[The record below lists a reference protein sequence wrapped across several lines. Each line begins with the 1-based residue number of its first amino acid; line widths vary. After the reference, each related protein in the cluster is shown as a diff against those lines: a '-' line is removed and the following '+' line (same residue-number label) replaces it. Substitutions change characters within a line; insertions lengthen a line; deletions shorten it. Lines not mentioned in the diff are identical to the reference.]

1 MHIGYRRALIF
12 LLTTGFGLTALS
24 VVQALP
30 SDRLLTQLKHSTW
43 TISDGAPQNVTA
55 LAQSKD
61 GFLWLGA
68 TTGLYRF
75 DGLKFEYVPM
85 IDAESSVTALMY
97 SSAGELWVGLQNGH
111 IVVLQGDH
119 QIDRSPDP
127 KLKQVGSIVEA
138 RDGSIWV
145 DNAQTGFHLLRFAD
159 QHWQN
164 FGTKQGLPDDLAI
177 FAAPTGDGSFY
188 VLHEHGLY
196 VLKPGNKVFEQSR
209 ILDPAIEALI
219 AKDRW
224 QDDDKNLFVPAAV
237 IAALPEPP
245 NTFIN
250 WQRTFLF
257 DGPSKVW
264 ATTLGSGVSRGQAPF
279 KMGEIV
285 TEQFAAKDGLTSN
298 TAESLLEDHEG
309 NIWIGTSSGVD
320 RFSIANIVVEAGPK
334 PSEEGF
340 IIVGDRRGI
349 VFIADGTTLY
359 RVSPHE
365 KPMAVLHGIDN
376 PMAICD
382 DDGANTWVGAY
393 KQIYRIAPDGVT
405 AHVAP
410 IEGMRAFDKC
420 ESDSNGRPWFLSTA
434 GRLFYFDNDKWIP
447 KPITLAPNERLTKF
461 SFDSKGRLIAFID
474 NKGLARVDDEAHTLW
489 AYGDVPGGRM
499 GMIYV
504 GDHQTLLGSVAGLAR
519 LRNDQVEQLPGN
531 YPWLRHVTGMI
542 EDSLGGTW
550 LQSSTGIYRV
560 STQDLD
566 RAFTDS
572 GMSLVPEIFDSNDG
586 LPGPNQL
593 GYAQNGAARGGD
605 GRLWFATQNG
615 VAWIDPA
622 NLVKNPV
629 APPVRL
635 TRVIIDNRIYS
646 DPQSLDLKQDAKSL
660 EIDFSVL
667 SLQVPERN
675 QVRYRLE
682 GVDAEWVDPGLR
694 RQAFYTQLPPGRYRF
709 TVIGSNND
717 GVWNKVGAMVTLL
730 QAPRFYQTLWFRALC
745 GALGLA
751 AFWIAYRLRL
761 SSITSRMQTRLDS
774 RLAER
779 ERIARDLHDT
789 LLQGVHGLLLRFQSI
804 ADRMQ
809 GHDLAKP
816 MEIALERA
824 EDMMIESRERLLDL
838 RTPAT
843 RRDLSEL
850 LSAAASEAGLD
861 GSIKVKLSV
870 TGNSLPVDPGVAEEV
885 SAIALESLINA
896 RRHAEAKQVE
906 VSVTYTRWRLTV
918 AVRDDGK
925 GIDPEVLIVGGREGH
940 FGLLGMRERAKRIR
954 SRLQIQRNPGGGTV
968 VRIVV
973 PGYIA
978 YRAGWL
984 TRFWPTLTA
993 VSMGPR
999 P

>member
-1 MHIGYRRALIF
+1 MHIGYRRAFIF
-12 LLTTGFGLTALS
+12 FLTMGFGVVASS

-30 SDRLLTQLKHSTW
+30 SDRLLTQLRHRTW
-43 TISDGAPQNVTA
+43 TVSDGAPQNVTA

-75 DGLKFEYVPM
+75 DGLKFEYVPL
-85 IDAESSVTALMY
+85 IDAESSVTALMF

-119 QIDRSPDP
+119 QVDRSPDP
-127 KLKQVGSIVEA
+127 HLKQVGLIVEDRNGA
-138 RDGSIWV
+138 IWI

-164 FGTKQGLPDDLAI
+164 FGPQEGLPDDLAI
-177 FAAPTGDGSFY
+177 CAVPTGDGSFY

-196 VLKPGNKVFEQSR
+196 VLKPGNKIFEQSR

-237 IAALPEPP
+237 VAALPQRPI
-245 NTFIN
+245 TFIN
-250 WQRTFLF
+250 WQRQFLF
-257 DGPSKVW
+257 DGPNKVW
-264 ATTLGSGVSRGQAPF
+264 ATTLGSGIARDQAPF
-279 KMGEIV
+279 RMGEIV
-285 TEQFAAKDGLTSN
+285 AEEFAAKDGLSSN
-298 TAESLLEDHEG
+298 TAKSLMEDREG
-309 NIWIGTSSGVD
+309 NIWVGTSSGLD
-320 RFSIANIVVEAGPK
+320 RFSIANIVVDTGPK
-334 PSEEGF
+334 ASEEGF

-349 VFIADGTTLY
+349 VFIADGDTLY
-359 RVSPHE
+359 RVSPKG
-365 KPMAVLHGIDN
+365 KPIAVLRGIDN

-382 DDGANTWVGAY
+382 DNGANTWVGAY

-405 AHVAP
+405 ARVAP
-410 IEGMRAFDKC
+410 MDGMRAFDKC
-420 ESDSNGRPWFLSTA
+420 ESDSNGSPWFLSTA
-434 GRLFYFDNDKWIP
+434 GRLFNFENDKWVP
-447 KPITLAPNERLTKF
+447 RPIALLPNERLTKF
-461 SFDSKGRLIAFID
+461 SFDSGGRLIAFID
-474 NKGLARVDDEAHTLW
+474 NKGLARVDDEAHMLW
-489 AYGDVPGGRM
+489 PYGDVPGGRM

-504 GDHQTLLGSVAGLAR
+504 GAHQTLLASVAGLAR
-519 LRNDQVEQLPGN
+519 LRNDQVEQLPGD

-550 LQSSTGIYRV
+550 LQSSMGIFRV
-560 STQDLD
+560 STQELD
-566 RAFTDS
+566 RAFTNS
-572 GMSLVPEIFDSNDG
+572 QVSLVPEIFDSNDG

-615 VAWIDPA
+615 VVWIDPA
-622 NLVKNPV
+622 NLVKNPAV
-629 APPVRL
+629 PSVRL
-635 TRVIIDNRIYS
+635 TRAIIDNQIYS
-646 DPQSLDLKQDAKSL
+646 DPRSLDLKQDAKSL

-667 SLQVPERN
+667 SLQIPERN

-682 GVDAEWVDPGLR
+682 GVDAEWVNPGLR
-694 RQAFYTQLPPGRYRF
+694 RQAFYTQLPRGHYRF

-717 GVWNKVGAMVTLL
+717 GVWNKEGATMTLSK
-730 QAPRFYQTLWFRALC
+730 APKFYQTLWFRVLC

-751 AFWIAYRLRL
+751 ALWAAYRLRL
-761 SSITSRMQTRLDS
+761 SSITSRMQARLDS
-774 RLAER
+774 ALAER

-843 RRDLSEL
+843 RRDLTEM
-850 LSAAASEAGLD
+850 LSAAASEAGFD
-861 GSIKVKLSV
+861 GSIRVKLSE
-870 TGNSLPVDPGVAEEV
+870 TGKSLPVDPGVAEEV
-885 SAIALESLINA
+885 SAIVLESLINA
-896 RRHAEAKQVE
+896 RRHAEAKQME
-906 VSVTYTRWRLTV
+906 VSVTYSRWRLIV

-925 GIDPEVLIVGGREGH
+925 GIDPQILTVGGREGH
-940 FGLLGMRERAKRIR
+940 FGLLGMRERARRIR
-954 SRLQIQRNPGGGTV
+954 SQLQIQLDPGGGTV

-973 PGYIA
+973 PGYVA

-984 TRFWPTLTA
+984 ARFWPKPAAISEGL
-993 VSMGPR
+993 R
-999 P
+999 